1 MGKIADRLARR
12 NDPLYAQAKNI
23 VRAASA
29 YSLAYDDEE
38 FDRLI
43 EQIEPALQS
52 LPAPEFDRLLE
63 LAFDAA
69 EPRRDG
75 EDVAY
80 AIDDALEQL
89 CETLP
94 GNGEAPDGYLVALPL
109 VVEDCNA
116 AWQIPVAAPQVEG
129 AVQALK
135 EFGLVVDDAKVTFL
149 PRVLG
154 ALEGDILLH
163 GEVYRLTRLLA
174 QQRFEEAEQV
184 LRQARA
190 RVGLELP
197 PEGTSKDAS
206 VGQASVGVLVAFVTS
221 ADSEPFPLAMEL
233 NHALG
238 ESVDDEGSEDDDE
251 IGPAVKQAFEDVRS
265 VLATAAERLAKALAV
280 SSLTLLDP
288 PEGWF
293 SGVFAARRL
302 ERETRARMWL
312 LDIAEQ
318 HADGKLEV
326 LCFGDH
332 VEPPT
337 ARRAWFEV
345 HVHLKA
351 DRKLLG
357 SHAWHPLSHENDDD
371 CFDALSDFLD
381 STGLKTLSE
390 TGSPAPAAKSGR
402 GTLH

>member
-29 YSLAYDDEE
+29 YSLAYDDEQ

-52 LPAPEFDRLLE
+52 LPGPEFDRLLE

-94 GNGEAPDGYLVALPL
+94 GDGEAPDGYLVALPL
-109 VVEDCNA
+109 VVEGCN
-116 AWQIPVAAPQVEG
+116 AWQIPVAASQVEG
-129 AVQALK
+129 ALQALK

-163 GEVYRLTRLLA
+163 GEVYWLTRLLA

-184 LRQARA
+184 VRQARA
-190 RVGLELP
+190 RAGLEPL
-197 PEGTSKDAS
+197 PEGASKDAA
-206 VGQASVGVLVAFVTS
+206 VGYASVGVLVAFVAS

-238 ESVDDEGSEDDDE
+238 ESVGDEGSENDDE
-251 IGPAVKQAFEDVRS
+251 IGTPVTQAFEDVRS
-265 VLATAAERLAKALAV
+265 VLATAAARLAKALTV

-312 LDIAEQ
+312 LDIAKQ
-318 HADGKLEV
+318 HADAKLEV
-326 LCFGDH
+326 LCFGDD
-332 VEPPT
+332 VNPPT
-337 ARRAWFEV
+337 AQRAWFEV

-357 SHAWHPLSHENDDD
+357 SYAWHPLSHENDDD

-390 TGSPAPAAKSGR
+390 TDSPAQAAKSGR